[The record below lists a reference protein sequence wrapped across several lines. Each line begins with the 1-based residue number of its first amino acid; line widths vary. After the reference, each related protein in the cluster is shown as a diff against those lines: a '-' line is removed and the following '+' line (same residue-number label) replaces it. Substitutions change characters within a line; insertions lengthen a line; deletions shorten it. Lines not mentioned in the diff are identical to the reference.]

1 MAVKSLEANVDQ
13 GAGVPRRY
21 GYNTGTF
28 GANAGASDEFDIRHL
43 NSIAIQPPTGCT
55 AVTIYA
61 SVAAGGTYA
70 LVNDLGTNGVVSVT
84 ASVFQ
89 SLDITKIAP
98 YGFIKIA
105 ATGGSTGT
113 GTVVGKS

>member
-1 MAVKSLEANVDQ
+1 MASKSLEANVDQ
-13 GAGVPRRY
+13 GAGVPARY
-21 GYNTGTF
+21 GYNTGAF

-43 NSIAIQPPTGCT
+43 RSIAIQPPTGCT
-55 AVTIYA
+55 QVTMYA
-61 SVAAGGTYA
+61 SIASAGTFA
-70 LVNDLGTNGVVSVT
+70 LINDLGTNGVVSVT
-84 ASVFQ
+84 PAVFQ